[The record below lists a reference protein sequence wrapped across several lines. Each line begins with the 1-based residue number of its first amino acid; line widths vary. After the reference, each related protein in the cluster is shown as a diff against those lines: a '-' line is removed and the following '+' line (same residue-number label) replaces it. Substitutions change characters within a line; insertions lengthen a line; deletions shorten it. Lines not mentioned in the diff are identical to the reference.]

1 MAYTEITVQ
10 SPTIAGVI
18 PTNAAATLSD
28 GNRFINT
35 GREFVMITN
44 NGTVNPVVVTIPT
57 PQTINNLTIQDPT
70 VSVAKDGIIKI
81 IGPFPPSIYNNP
93 VGGTDEN
100 EVYVEYDQAT
110 DVLISVFRV

>member
-1 MAYTEITVQ
+1 MAYTELTVQ

-18 PTNAAATLSD
+18 PTNAAATLTD

-35 GREFVMITN
+35 GREFIMITN
-44 NGTVNPVVVTIPT
+44 DGAVNPCVVTIPT

-70 VSVAKDGIIKI
+70 VSVPKDGIIKI

-93 VGGTDEN
+93 GSATDPN
-100 EVYVEYDQAT
+100 EVYIEYDQT
-110 DVLISVFRV
+110 TSVLVSVFRV